1 MMASLLLIFALVLG
15 IAGGFLL
22 YYDRTQRAT
31 DAQRDTASQQD
42 TDFHHDTDTQ
52 RQDTA
57 AGDSDNSAAEQSQ
70 GEKPQHNGKDQDA
83 QGDQDTWVELG
94 TREDQGAP
102 FRAATD
108 TDRTDHTDHTDDT
121 DHADG
126 SDQDAEGTPDT
137 EGTPDAKT
145 VAELEDE
152 AATES
157 SSSFAAKYSPSP
169 DIEFDSSSAT
179 SSGRHHRTADDA
191 HRSASDTRRASESEA
206 ISENDVVKGNT
217 TDATTAGPA
226 SGADGA
232 GRASSNGSIDSNDSD
247 DTDGTNENVDS
258 AHTAGNTEKV
268 SETGPDFAP
277 ASGAGSGIHPAADSA
292 EDTESDADASSDE
305 AGQKGTEEQPEAH
318 AKPKPVG
325 RPRPLIPGTIRRERK
340 NWAETRGFEYMKSDQ
355 YLVDE
360 WTRGVASSG
369 AAPKDIVAGN
379 VYGHEMLLMDI
390 DGVNVM
396 AMRTGAASDV
406 VIDFQRFDSQ
416 EPEMSEDLLLAM
428 NIEGF
433 EVYSSDRGVTER
445 MVDERVRIALQR
457 MPEVVS
463 ALWLETEWVLAQTTK
478 HSRTA
483 DWEAM
488 LPPLA
493 LLADAARV
501 LPPRSSSVHTIHFED
516 LDPAREIPAAPVV
529 EAVGGTTSVGQPEFS
544 RPVIQRPEE
553 PLDMPSRTYSET
565 RGPVEHTAI
574 GADEVD
580 AIADGNERPTPDSG
594 AARLPRRQFGEAS
607 IFGDT
612 FGSAFG
618 GSFSGGLGDASPGPG
633 KDAAKNAA
641 KDPAEGAAKD
651 AAESSAEGSST
662 GPSRDSSRG
671 RSRNTSGPAAARD
684 KDCQDE
690 SGPRQGE

>member
-1 MMASLLLIFALVLG
+1 MASLLLIFALVLG

-42 TDFHHDTDTQ
+42 T
-52 RQDTA
+52 A
-57 AGDSDNSAAEQSQ
+57 AGESDNSGAEQSQ

-83 QGDQDTWVELG
+83 QGDQDTWAELG
-94 TREDQGAP
+94 TRESQGAP

-108 TDRTDHTDHTDDT
+108 TDDT

-126 SDQDAEGTPDT
+126 SDEDAEGAPDT
-137 EGTPDAKT
+137 EGTPDAKV
-145 VAELEDE
+145 VAEPEDE
-152 AATES
+152 AAAES

-191 HRSASDTRRASESEA
+191 HRSASDAPRASEPEA
-206 ISENDVVKGNT
+206 LSENNVVKGNT
-217 TDATTAGPA
+217 TNATTAANADPA

-232 GRASSNGSIDSNDSD
+232 GRASSNGSIDSNDSN
-247 DTDGTNENVDS
+247 DTDGTNESVDS
-258 AHTAGNTEKV
+258 AHTVGSTEKAA
-268 SETGPDFAP
+268 ETGAD
-277 ASGAGSGIHPAADSA
+277 SGVGSGIHPVAGSA

-501 LPPRSSSVHTIHFED
+501 LPPRSSSVHTIHLED

-594 AARLPRRQFGEAS
+594 SARLPRRQFGEAS

-641 KDPAEGAAKD
+641 KDTAEGAAKD
-651 AAESSAEGSST
+651 AAEGSAEGSSK

-684 KDCQDE
+684 KDRHDD

>member
-1 MMASLLLIFALVLG
+1 MASLLLIFALVLG

-42 TDFHHDTDTQ
+42 T
-52 RQDTA
+52 A
-57 AGDSDNSAAEQSQ
+57 AGESDNSGAEQSQ

-83 QGDQDTWVELG
+83 QGDQDTWAELG
-94 TREDQGAP
+94 TRESQGAP

-108 TDRTDHTDHTDDT
+108 TDDT

-126 SDQDAEGTPDT
+126 SDEDAEGAPDT
-137 EGTPDAKT
+137 EGTPDAKV
-145 VAELEDE
+145 VAEPEDE
-152 AATES
+152 AAAES

-191 HRSASDTRRASESEA
+191 HRSASDAPRASEPEA
-206 ISENDVVKGNT
+206 LSENNVVKGNT
-217 TDATTAGPA
+217 TNATTAANADPA

-232 GRASSNGSIDSNDSD
+232 GRASSNGSIDSNDSN
-247 DTDGTNENVDS
+247 DTDGTNESVDS
-258 AHTAGNTEKV
+258 AHTAGNTEKAA
-268 SETGPDFAP
+268 ET
-277 ASGAGSGIHPAADSA
+277 GAGSGIHPAADSA

-305 AGQKGTEEQPEAH
+305 AGQKGTEEQPEGR

-416 EPEMSEDLLLAM
+416 EAETSEDLLLAM

-501 LPPRSSSVHTIHFED
+501 LPPRSSSVHIIHFED

-594 AARLPRRQFGEAS
+594 SARLPRRQFGEAS

-641 KDPAEGAAKD
+641 KDTAKDTAEGTAK
-651 AAESSAEGSST
+651 GSST

-671 RSRNTSGPAAARD
+671 RSRNASGPAAARD
-684 KDCQDE
+684 KDRQDE

>member
-1 MMASLLLIFALVLG
+1 MASLLLILALVLG

-22 YYDRTQRAT
+22 YYDRTQRAADAQHST
-31 DAQRDTASQQD
+31 DAQGSADVQGSADADTPPD
-42 TDFHHDTDTQ
+42 TDSQHGPDTQ
-52 RQDTA
+52 QRDAA
-57 AGDSDNSAAEQSQ
+57 AGGSDNSAAEQSQ
-70 GEKPQHNGKDQDA
+70 GGKPQHS
-83 QGDQDTWVELG
+83 
-94 TREDQGAP
+94 REDQDVPSHAVTEPGENAEDP
-102 FRAATD
+102 ARTEGPAEPEGEDGTETD
-108 TDRTDHTDHTDDT
+108 
-121 DHADG
+121 
-126 SDQDAEGTPDT
+126 SGTPS
-137 EGTPDAKT
+137 G
-145 VAELEDE
+145 
-152 AATES
+152 
-157 SSSFAAKYSPSP
+157 FAAKHSPSP
-169 DIEFDSSSAT
+169 DIESDSSSAT
-179 SSGRHHRTADDA
+179 SSGRHHRTRDDADRRVSDKADD
-191 HRSASDTRRASESEA
+191 TRTSESA
-206 ISENDVVKGNT
+206 VLSSNDAVKGT
-217 TDATTAGPA
+217 ATTSTTNAA
-226 SGADGA
+226 HVSDADSA
-232 GRASSNGSIDSNDSD
+232 DNADS
-247 DTDGTNENVDS
+247 VDS
-258 AHTAGNTEKV
+258 ASVGSADRTGRAHAAGNTEKPAEAGLD
-268 SETGPDFAP
+268 SASDSSS
-277 ASGAGSGIHPAADSA
+277 ASGADSGANNDAGLDA
-292 EDTESDADASSDE
+292 EAEAESELGADASREE
-305 AGQKGTEEQPEAH
+305 AGHEETEDQQESH

-416 EPEMSEDLLLAM
+416 EAEMSEDLLLAM

-433 EVYSSDRGVTER
+433 DVYSSDRGVTER

-493 LLADAARV
+493 LLADASRV

-516 LDPAREIPAAPVV
+516 LDPAREIPAPPVV
-529 EAVGGTTSVGQPEFS
+529 EAVGGTASVGKPEFS

-580 AIADGNERPTPDSG
+580 AIADGNERPIPDSG
-594 AARLPRRQFGEAS
+594 TARLPRQQFGEAS
-607 IFGDT
+607 IFDDA
-612 FGSAFG
+612 SDDAFG
-618 GSFSGGLGDASPGPG
+618 DDLGDA
-633 KDAAKNAA
+633 A
-641 KDPAEGAAKD
+641 KD
-651 AAESSAEGSST
+651 SST
-662 GPSRDSSRG
+662 GSTRNSSRG
-671 RSRNTSGPAAARD
+671 SSQDASGTAAAREKED
-684 KDCQDE
+684 TDRYDD
-690 SGPRQGE
+690 SGSQQGE

>member
-1 MMASLLLIFALVLG
+1 MASLLLIFALVLG

-42 TDFHHDTDTQ
+42 T
-52 RQDTA
+52 A
-57 AGDSDNSAAEQSQ
+57 AGESDNSGAEQSQ

-94 TREDQGAP
+94 TRESQGAP

-108 TDRTDHTDHTDDT
+108 TDDT

-126 SDQDAEGTPDT
+126 SDEDAEGAPDT
-137 EGTPDAKT
+137 EGTPDAKV
-145 VAELEDE
+145 VAEPEDE
-152 AATES
+152 AAAES

-191 HRSASDTRRASESEA
+191 HRSASDAPRASEPEA
-206 ISENDVVKGNT
+206 LSENNVVKGNT
-217 TDATTAGPA
+217 TNATTAANADPA

-232 GRASSNGSIDSNDSD
+232 GRASSNGSIDSNDSN
-247 DTDGTNENVDS
+247 DTDGTNESVDS
-258 AHTAGNTEKV
+258 AHTVGSTEKAA
-268 SETGPDFAP
+268 ETGAD
-277 ASGAGSGIHPAADSA
+277 SGVGSGIHPVAGSA

-501 LPPRSSSVHTIHFED
+501 LPPRSSSVHTIHLED

-594 AARLPRRQFGEAS
+594 SARLPRRQFGEAS

-641 KDPAEGAAKD
+641 KDTAEGAAKD
-651 AAESSAEGSST
+651 AAEGSAEGSSK

-684 KDCQDE
+684 KDRHDD

>member
-1 MMASLLLIFALVLG
+1 MASLLLIFALVLG

-42 TDFHHDTDTQ
+42 T
-52 RQDTA
+52 A
-57 AGDSDNSAAEQSQ
+57 AGESDNSVAEQSQ
-70 GEKPQHNGKDQDA
+70 GEKPQHNGKDWDS
-83 QGDQDTWVELG
+83 QGDQDTWEELG

-102 FRAATD
+102 FRAATN
-108 TDRTDHTDHTDDT
+108 TDDT

-126 SDQDAEGTPDT
+126 SDEDAEGAPETV
-137 EGTPDAKT
+137 GTPDAKV
-145 VAELEDE
+145 VAEPEGE
-152 AATES
+152 AAAES

-169 DIEFDSSSAT
+169 DIESDSSSAT

-206 ISENDVVKGNT
+206 LSENDVVKGNT
-217 TDATTAGPA
+217 TDATTAGLA

-232 GRASSNGSIDSNDSD
+232 GRASSNGCNGCNGSIGSN
-247 DTDGTNENVDS
+247 DTDGTNESVDS
-258 AHTAGNTEKV
+258 AHTAGNTEKAA
-268 SETGPDFAP
+268 ET
-277 ASGAGSGIHPAADSA
+277 GAGSGIHPAAGSA

-501 LPPRSSSVHTIHFED
+501 LPPRSSSVHIIHFED

-641 KDPAEGAAKD
+641 KDTAEGAAKD
-651 AAESSAEGSST
+651 AAEGSAEGSST